1 MCDAKGKFVKVD
13 EGLVEETDGGVLAHS
28 NFRKRLLSNRL
39 ILPNEIRIP
48 GTNIVLPYM
57 FVPDNAFPRSDN
69 NMRPFSLSGEK
80 QIYYCIEPRIDSCE
94 EDCGVIIW
102 KTCSDVEDFQPA
114 DR

>member
-1 MCDAKGKFVKVD
+1 M
-13 EGLVEETDGGVLAHS
+13 EETDGGVQGHS
-28 NFRKRLLSNRL
+28 NFWKRLLSSRL

-69 NMRPFSLSGEK
+69 NMRPFSLRQLSDEK

-102 KTCSDVEDFQPA
+102 KTCSGVEDFQP
-114 DR
+114 